1 MKKLR
6 QKYKSE
12 KDKRR
17 ISGRNRSK
25 EWKFFQ
31 KMDAFLSKKHN
42 IEPPVIIDTM
52 AESVNSETSAPQ
64 GEYKEDK
71 QSLETSHRRFTGT
84 ECIFSHK

>member
-6 QKYKSE
+6 QKYKTE

-17 ISGRNRSK
+17 ISGRNRGK

-52 AESVNSETSAPQ
+52 AESVDNETSATQ
-64 GEYKEDK
+64 GEYKEDIL
-71 QSLETSHRRFTGT
+71 SLETSQRRFTET
-84 ECIFSHK
+84 ECINFLS